1 MTGYPETSA
10 AGRGSAEGA
19 DERKDG
25 SLPVSA
31 LEENPLPAGS
41 TPARRINQRRR
52 TQMVNLYRMR
62 QLLRQ
67 TVKVQWRIEQEEAR
81 ATKITTTLTG
91 MPRGGAQHDQ
101 VQDGAIRIVELRDA
115 YREIVDEIA
124 EAQAVLNPLI
134 NALENAD
141 DRAVMRL
148 RYIKGFSPEDIAEA
162 IHRTDRSVYYYLSRA
177 EDQLV
182 RKFPDVV
189 SK

>member
-1 MTGYPETSA
+1 
-10 AGRGSAEGA
+10 
-19 DERKDG
+19 
-25 SLPVSA
+25 
-31 LEENPLPAGS
+31 
-41 TPARRINQRRR
+41 
-52 TQMVNLYRMR
+52 MVNLYRMR

-81 ATKITTTLTG
+81 ATKITTALTG

-115 YREIVDEIA
+115 YREIVDEIT